1 MKPVEGLEL
10 ELALLGRS
18 ILAGIVFSAIY
29 DGIRVIRRI
38 FPHGIIWT
46 SFEDLLYWLVAGSW
60 LFLKVCQVN
69 NGIIRGYMILGIGAG
84 ALLYHALCGK
94 RIMRYLTKWIVW
106 LKKQLKRWIKA
117 VTIRVKKL
125 HRNQETENEEKNK
138 KTP

>member
-18 ILAGIVFSAIY
+18 LAAGVLLSVIY

-38 FPHGIIWT
+38 FPHGILWI
-46 SFEDLLYWLVAGSW
+46 SFEDLLYGLMAGSW
-60 LFLKVCQVN
+60 LFLKACQVN
-69 NGIIRGYMILGIGAG
+69 DGIIRGYMILGIGAG
-84 ALLYHALCGK
+84 VLFYHVLCGK
-94 RIMRYLTKWIVW
+94 RIMRYLTKWIIW

-125 HRNQETENEEKNK
+125 HRNQETENEEEKK